1 MNESALHSVRSGA
14 GKTARAAVS
23 ALGLL
28 SLLPGPAWAHA
39 VVQRYELPV
48 PLWYYLTGA
57 GLVVAL
63 TFVVLMAFRG
73 EAAPAP
79 P

>member
-1 MNESALHSVRSGA
+1 MNQSAPHSVRSGA
-14 GKTARAAVS
+14 SKTARAAVS
-23 ALGLL
+23 GLGLL
-28 SLLPGPAWAHA
+28 SLLPDPLWAHA

-63 TFVVLMAFRG
+63 TFVVLIAFRR
-73 EAAPAP
+73 ETAPAP

>member
-1 MNESALHSVRSGA
+1 MNRHARAFLAGA
-14 GKTARAAVS
+14 G
-23 ALGLL
+23 AL
-28 SLLPGPAWAHA
+28 SFMPDAAWAHA

-48 PLWYYLTGA
+48 PFWYYLTGA

-63 TFVVLMAFRG
+63 TFVVLIAFRT
-73 EAAPAP
+73 ETAPAP

>member
-1 MNESALHSVRSGA
+1 MPLRTGFA
-14 GKTARAAVS
+14 KTARATGS

-28 SLLPGPAWAHA
+28 SLRPDPAWAHA

-63 TFVVLMAFRG
+63 TFVVLIAFRG
-73 EAAPAP
+73 EADPAP

>member
-1 MNESALHSVRSGA
+1 VPLRTGA
-14 GKTARAAVS
+14 AKTARAAVS
-23 ALGLL
+23 GLGLL
-28 SLLPGPAWAHA
+28 PLLPDAAWAHA